1 PPPMIT
7 MRVCDPP
14 RFAAVTPPLSRP
26 PPDVGTL
33 PPERPKRVRGD
44 CVGLSGGLYA
54 AYGSNMDP
62 EQMLERCPHS
72 PAAGTG
78 WLNGWRLTF
87 GGEDLGCEGALV
99 TIVEDPASD
108 VFVALYDVSPFDYEQ
123 LDRWEA
129 ADTGIYR
136 KIHVR
141 VSTLDGEVLAG
152 VYVLNAYEG
161 GLPSARYLGLLAD
174 AADKAGAPDD
184 YVAELRSR

>member
-1 PPPMIT
+1 
-7 MRVCDPP
+7 
-14 RFAAVTPPLSRP
+14 
-26 PPDVGTL
+26 
-33 PPERPKRVRGD
+33 
-44 CVGLSGGLYA
+44 
-54 AYGSNMDP
+54 MDP

-87 GGEDLGCEGALV
+87 GGEELAWEGALV
-99 TIVEDPASD
+99 TIVEDHDSA
-108 VFVALYDVSPFDYEQ
+108 VFVALYDVSPFDAEA

-141 VSTLDGEVLAG
+141 ASTLDGDVLVW

-161 GLPSARYLGLLAD
+161 GLPTARYLGLLAE
-174 AADKAGAPDD
+174 AADKAGAPDE
-184 YVAELRSR
+184 YVVELRARPCRSVDE

>member
-1 PPPMIT
+1 
-7 MRVCDPP
+7 MRGWDPP

-87 GGEDLGCEGALV
+87 GGEELGWDGSLPMVVPEKG
-99 TIVEDPASD
+99 SQ
-108 VFVALYDVSPFDYEQ
+108 VFVALYDLSPHDMPV
-123 LDRWEA
+123 LD
-129 ADTGIYR
+129 
-136 KIHVR
+136 
-141 VSTLDGEVLAG
+141 
-152 VYVLNAYEG
+152 
-161 GLPSARYLGLLAD
+161 
-174 AADKAGAPDD
+174 
-184 YVAELRSR
+184 